1 MKKNTSGGGVKSRR
15 LTPVMRAGLVAM
27 LAVGLGCSTRHDLN
41 DFFVPD
47 DVGTL
52 VVDALLQVGRPLPA
66 VRVTRALSPAVA
78 YSPSAAAE
86 LHATVRVRELAR
98 NITIPYLESSPPGT
112 YVASAS
118 VQVLPATAYELEVVT
133 TAGETVRSRT
143 TTPTPL
149 SVDRWV
155 LLDPQ
160 GQTEQRDLATFATAN
175 DSVYH
180 ANALVYAGGLIEAR
194 FARPQVEGFQLGL
207 FSIDPGS
214 DFVIRPE
221 VFSDA
226 DLAKIDRQTSSPPI
240 ECRDGTLR
248 LPWFAVFFQGR
259 YKLKILALDHNAF
272 DLLRSVPPDNGGFA
286 FGGSPGSSFDRPI
299 FHVEGG
305 IGLFGSASEDSVGIL
320 VQSRP

>member
-1 MKKNTSGGGVKSRR
+1 MKKNTSGDREWRR
-15 LTPVMRAGLVAM
+15 LTPLMRAGLVAM
-27 LAVGLGCSTRHDLN
+27 LTVGLGCSTRHDLS

-66 VRVTRALSPAVA
+66 VRVSRALSPAVA
-78 YSPSAAAE
+78 YSPSAGAE

-118 VQVLPATAYELEVVT
+118 VQVLPATTYELEVVT
-133 TAGETVRSRT
+133 SAGETARSRT
-143 TTPTPL
+143 TTPTQL

-155 LLDPQ
+155 VLDPQ
-160 GQTEQRDLATFATAN
+160 GQTEQRDLTTFATAR
-175 DSVYH
+175 DSVYQ
-180 ANALVYAGGLIEAR
+180 ANAVVYAGGLIEAR

-286 FGGSPGSSFDRPI
+286 VGGSPGSSFDRPI

-305 IGLFGSASEDSVGIL
+305 IGLFGSASEDSVGIF
-320 VQSRP
+320 VRSRP